1 MIIKFHFW
9 VNYGFR
15 SVGSKRVIKMYYYD
29 LVSKT
34 SAIGH
39 TEKQTDTKKQKQTG
53 SPAPKLTP
61 LAGSSNNEKKKR
73 NSSYMQRNNK

>member
-39 TEKQTDTKKQKQTG
+39 TEKQTYKKTE
-53 SPAPKLTP
+53 A
-61 LAGSSNNEKKKR
+61 NR
-73 NSSYMQRNNK
+73 